1 MTVHMEQY
9 RETAGSLTYQENRT
23 GSKNVLALTKAENK
37 ILCTPLFTLKEDI
50 ERHWNTKLT
59 T

>member
-1 MTVHMEQY
+1 MTVHMELY

-50 ERHWNTKLT
+50 ERH
-59 T
+59 

>member
-1 MTVHMEQY
+1 MEQY

-37 ILCTPLFTLKEDI
+37 ILGSPLFTLKEDI
-50 ERHWNTKLT
+50 ERH
-59 T
+59 